1 VTGTAVR
8 LAAFGLA
15 LAATFG
21 VAYAAG
27 GVVDPIRPADAQTHE
42 PHGGEHR

>member
-1 VTGTAVR
+1 MTGTAVR

-27 GVVDPIRPADAQTHE
+27 GAVDPLRPAETEAHE
-42 PHGGEHR
+42 QQGGEHR